1 MRRSEMKVIL
11 QKDILDDDDY
21 IIRQKGDEIEVQKHG
36 MYYRWEYCPGI
47 VYDLIE
53 DELEVQNE

>member
-1 MRRSEMKVIL
+1 MKVIL